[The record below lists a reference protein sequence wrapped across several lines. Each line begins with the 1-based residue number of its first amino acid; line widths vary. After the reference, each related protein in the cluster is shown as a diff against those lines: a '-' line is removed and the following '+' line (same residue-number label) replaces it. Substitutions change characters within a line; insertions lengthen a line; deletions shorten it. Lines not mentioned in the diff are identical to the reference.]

1 MGAIIAELE
10 PGKLYE
16 YEGRD
21 RTAAELAKELLLVV
35 AAQEVSGGD
44 AAPIRFS
51 RSHSRSTEPEFVIA
65 KRDDATVYIVT
76 EDSVVEAGMTEERR
90 SGVEDRRSGNARR
103 AGTTSEHEP
112 AQDLVA
118 V

>member
-16 YEGRD
+16 YEGQD

-51 RSHSRSTEPEFVIA
+51 RSHSTSTEPEFVIA
-65 KRDDATVYIVT
+65 KRDDATLYIVT
-76 EDSVVEAGMTEERR
+76 EDSVVEAGVTEERR

-103 AGTTSEHEP
+103 SDSPSQQER
-112 AQDLVA
+112 AQDLVG

>member
-1 MGAIIAELE
+1 
-10 PGKLYE
+10 
-16 YEGRD
+16 
-21 RTAAELAKELLLVV
+21 VV

-51 RSHSRSTEPEFVIA
+51 RSHSTSSEPEFVIA
-65 KRDDATVYIVT
+65 KRDEATVYIVT
-76 EDSVVEAGMTEERR
+76 EDSVVEAGVSEERR

-103 AGTTSEHEP
+103 DDTTSQRKP
-112 AQDLVA
+112 AQDLVG